1 MVRNLPRLVQFT
13 LLKDHKL
20 HLKFHQS
27 VFPLNALKE
36 LLVFWILMSRDCMIA
51 IDSKNSLTMFLLLLI
66 LMIGETHLSLLHT
79 LQDLRL
85 LVLRL
90 LPNLLPNCIDHLRLK
105 ICHLQVSLIGGFRT
119 QCKLHQLHLVDKR
132 SSSPNHKRRM
142 LVNLLQ
148 SITLL
153 WVNQITQQQYLQK
166 LNCSVDN
173 C

>member
-1 MVRNLPRLVQFT
+1 MVRNLPLLVQFT
-13 LLKDHKL
+13 LLKDRKL
-20 HLKFHQS
+20 HLKFLQL
-27 VFPLNALKE
+27 VFLLNVLKE
-36 LLVFWILMSRDCMIA
+36 LLVFWISMSRDCMIV
-51 IDSKNSLTMFLLLLI
+51 IDSKNSLTMFLLLSI

-90 LPNLLPNCIDHLRLK
+90 FLNLLLNCIDHLRLK

>member
-1 MVRNLPRLVQFT
+1 MVRNLLLLVQFT
-13 LLKDHKL
+13 LLKEHKL
-20 HLKFHQS
+20 HLKFLQS
-27 VFPLNALKE
+27 VSLPNALKE

-51 IDSKNSLTMFLLLLI
+51 IDSKNSLIMFLLLSI
-66 LMIGETHLSLLHT
+66 LMIGEIHLSLLHT

-90 LPNLLPNCIDHLRLK
+90 FLNLLPNCIDRLRLK

-119 QCKLHQLHLVDKR
+119 QYKLHQLHLVDKH
-132 SSSPNHKRRM
+132 SSSLNHKRRM

-153 WVNQITQQQYLQK
+153 WVNQITQQQYLRK
-166 LNCSVDN
+166 LKCLVDN

>member
-1 MVRNLPRLVQFT
+1 M
-13 LLKDHKL
+13 LLKEHKL
-20 HLKFHQS
+20 HLKFLQS
-27 VFPLNALKE
+27 VFLPNALKG
-36 LLVFWILMSRDCMIA
+36 LLVFSISMSRDYMIA
-51 IDSKNSLTMFLLLLI
+51 IDSKNSLIMSHLLSTS
-66 LMIGETHLSLLHT
+66 MIGEIHLSLLHT

-90 LPNLLPNCIDHLRLK
+90 LLNLLLNCIDHLRLK

-119 QCKLHQLHLVDKR
+119 QYKLHQLHLVDKR

-153 WVNQITQQQYLQK
+153 WVNQITQQQYLRK
-166 LNCSVDN
+166 LNCLVDN

>member
-13 LLKDHKL
+13 LLKEHKL
-20 HLKFHQS
+20 HLKFLQS
-27 VFPLNALKE
+27 VSLPNALKE
-36 LLVFWILMSRDCMIA
+36 LLVFWISMSRDCMIA
-51 IDSKNSLTMFLLLLI
+51 IDSKNSLIMFLLLSI
-66 LMIGETHLSLLHT
+66 LMIGEIHLSLLHT

-119 QCKLHQLHLVDKR
+119 QCKLHPLHLVDKH
-132 SSSPNHKRRM
+132 SSSLNHKRRM
-142 LVNLLQ
+142 LVNLPQ

-153 WVNQITQQQYLQK
+153 WVNQITQQQYLRK
-166 LNCSVDN
+166 LKCLVDN